1 MWICRS
7 NGSIQSE
14 KRDKKIQKMTILGV
28 ELIITYSNLLTY
40 YEQDMAKSVIFLIII
55 TMSIKYGMKIGRI
68 CL

>member
-1 MWICRS
+1 
-7 NGSIQSE
+7 
-14 KRDKKIQKMTILGV
+14 MTILGV